1 MAEIHLY
8 LVLNFDE
15 QYQPLGM
22 LSLETDQGSV
32 VPVFT
37 TADAAQRFL
46 MTPALRRLVEQ
57 GGGPKGV
64 IEDTAASFEDWL
76 FRLRMLDRSTENV
89 TYLLDTD
96 PAWQAFSAQ
105 LG

>member
-1 MAEIHLY
+1 MAEITLY
-8 LVLNFDE
+8 LVVNLDE
-15 QYQPLGM
+15 QYQPMGM

-37 TADAAQRFL
+37 TGEAAQRFL
-46 MTPALRRLVEQ
+46 MSPALQRLVQE

-64 IEDTAASFEDWL
+64 MVDTAASFEDWL
-76 FRLRMLDRSTENV
+76 FRLRMLDRSTEN
-89 TYLLDTD
+89 TAFLLDTD
-96 PAWQAFSAQ
+96 PAWQALSAQ